1 MAKRTNRKEE
11 DSAPDRANSLAP
23 ITGPTDLNRI
33 IESMFHGFD
42 AAESRFFPSFSSL
55 NEAALAVDLIDHGS
69 HYTFT
74 AELPGFTKDEVDVR
88 VDEHSVQIKAERKEQ
103 RESKDKYSVR
113 REQTH
118 SVYHRLISIPEGVS
132 SSKVTGT
139 MNNGVLELKLPKKEP
154 VSEERTRRVPLA

>member
-1 MAKRTNRKEE
+1 M
-11 DSAPDRANSLAP
+11 AP
-23 ITGPTDLNRI
+23 ITGHTDLNQL
-33 IESMFHGFD
+33 IESMFQGFD
-42 AAESRFFPSFSSL
+42 TSFSQIFPSFRGVEEWSPS
-55 NEAALAVDLIDHGS
+55 VDLIDHGS

-88 VDEHSVQIKAERKEQ
+88 VDEHSVELKAERTEQ
-103 RESKDKYSVR
+103 KESKDKNPVQ

-118 SVYHRLISIPEGVS
+118 SVFHRFISIPEVVS

-139 MNNGVLELKLPKKEP
+139 MKNGVLELKLPKKEP